1 MRLDWTRLIRGLAL
15 LAWALFFDFLWLT
28 DRGSLYV
35 GPRTTWVVAFGG
47 ITLTAAAILYLS
59 GVRTSERTPVPR
71 TRELAGLGVIV
82 APIVFAAM
90 APAVTLGAQAV
101 GQKRAADGAALAK
114 RLASDGSELRLY
126 ELAAAASNPRW
137 ANIRGIR
144 PGMKVN
150 FDGFV
155 SRPPRDGTLELSRFM
170 ATCCAADAVPYSI
183 DVVLPPDSV
192 GAEKNQW
199 FEIHG
204 SVETGKR
211 AAFMVVADS
220 AEPIDRPIDAY
231 G

>member
-183 DVVLPPDSV
+183 DVELPDPTASFEENKWLRVRGTVGPRRKSV
-192 GAEKNQW
+192 IAV
-199 FEIHG
+199 
-204 SVETGKR
+204 SV
-211 AAFMVVADS
+211 
-220 AEPIDRPIDAY
+220 EPIDRPIDAY

>member
-1 MRLDWTRLIRGLAL
+1 
-15 LAWALFFDFLWLT
+15 
-28 DRGSLYV
+28 
-35 GPRTTWVVAFGG
+35 
-47 ITLTAAAILYLS
+47 
-59 GVRTSERTPVPR
+59 
-71 TRELAGLGVIV
+71 
-82 APIVFAAM
+82 
-90 APAVTLGAQAV
+90 V

-183 DVVLPPDSV
+183 DVELPDPTASFEENKWLRVRGTVGPRRKSV
-192 GAEKNQW
+192 IAV
-199 FEIHG
+199 
-204 SVETGKR
+204 SV
-211 AAFMVVADS
+211 
-220 AEPIDRPIDAY
+220 EPIDRPIDAY